1 MFEIVREN
9 SLTFKLSNGSEFPA
23 LDVFIN
29 IMSKVEKEASKK
41 GFRNMYDNDEKIFI
55 RNFIRE
61 IKNEANYRNE

>member
-55 RNFIRE
+55 RNFVRE

>member
-61 IKNEANYRNE
+61 IKNETNYRNE

>member
-61 IKNEANYRNE
+61 IKNEVNYRNE